1 MPQSETSVEA
11 RLLRIQD
18 EHGGEY
24 VPAHGARGAHVC
36 GAIIDGVGCQVWI
49 DTSGKMWGH
58 TSEGVFDIIEH
69 ANDNFGPV
77 DIWAERRH
85 PSLPAGL
92 LPKVI
97 EEFAVVNA
105 RTMGADAGA
114 LAAAALTVCA
124 AAIPDQV
131 QVQVKRHN
139 AGWKESPRIWVAIVG
154 DPSAKKSPIINEAS
168 RPLKLID
175 ARMFAEYR
183 EARQAY
189 DGMDKAQQAVTPMP
203 KQARVRIEDTTIEA
217 AQEVLRDSPNG
228 VLCLQDELSGWFGSM
243 DKYSG
248 GRGSAKDR
256 AFWLQSFNGGPY
268 VVNRVG
274 RGASMIENLSVCM
287 LGGIQPDPIRRL
299 AAEAHD
305 DGLLQRLFPI
315 VVAPASVG
323 VDEPAPPVSSRY
335 AALIERLHGMGRPKK
350 GLGEFDLRFDDGA
363 QAIRDGLELEHHELQ
378 IAWETINKKLASHIG
393 KLDGLFARLCVVWH
407 CIETEGDR
415 PGVDIPESV
424 AKRVA
429 EFMRRFL
436 FPHAI
441 AFYTGVLGL
450 SAARDM
456 VEDLA
461 SYILSANLSTLTA
474 RDAKRNIRALRNA
487 DDGDLKSAMDQLDAL
502 GWIEPLPLVRNE
514 TAPRWRVRP
523 SVHTSFADRAEKER
537 TRRTAVREA
546 IVRSLETIE
555 E

>member
-1 MPQSETSVEA
+1 MTTQSTNEA
-11 RLLRIQD
+11 RLLRIQE

-24 VPAHGARGAHVC
+24 VPTNGARSAYVRGAL
-36 GAIIDGVGCQVWI
+36 IDGHGCQVWI
-49 DTSGKMWGH
+49 DASGKMVALTSDGH
-58 TSEGVFDIIEH
+58 FEINES
-69 ANDNFGPV
+69 ANDNAGPV

-85 PSLPAGL
+85 PSLPKGL
-92 LPKVI
+92 LPPII
-97 EEFAVVNA
+97 EEFALINA

-114 LAAAALTVCA
+114 LAASALTVCA
-124 AAIPDQV
+124 AAIPDRV
-131 QVQVKRHN
+131 QVQVKRHSS
-139 AGWKESPRIWVAIVG
+139 GWTESPRIWVAIVG

-189 DGMDKAQQAVTPMP
+189 DALDKAQQASTPPP

-248 GRGSAKDR
+248 GRGAAKDR

-274 RGASMIENLSVCM
+274 RGASMIDNLSVCM

-315 VVAPASVG
+315 VVPPASVG
-323 VDEPAPPVSSRY
+323 VDEPAPPVAFKY
-335 AALIERLHGMGRPKK
+335 AALIERLHGMERAKK
-350 GLGEFDLRFDDGA
+350 GLGELDLRFDNGA

-378 IAWETINKKLASHIG
+378 IAWESINKKLASHIG

-407 CIETEGDR
+407 CIESDGDR
-415 PGVDIPESV
+415 PAAEIPEAV
-424 AKRVA
+424 ASRVA
-429 EFMRRFL
+429 AFMRRFL
-436 FPHAI
+436 LPHAI
-441 AFYTGVLGL
+441 AFYTGVLGM

-456 VEDLA
+456 VEELA
-461 SYILSANLSTLTA
+461 SFILAHKSTSITA
-474 RDAKRNIRALRNA
+474 RDAKRQVRSLRNA
-487 DDGDLKSAMDQLDAL
+487 DDGELRQAFDQLDAL
-502 GWIEPLPLVRNE
+502 GWLEPEPLVRNE

-523 SVHTSFADRAEKER
+523 SVHTLFETRADQER

-546 IVRSLETIE
+546 IVRSLETISD
-555 E
+555 

>member
-1 MPQSETSVEA
+1 MPANNNEV
-11 RLLRIQD
+11 RLRRIQYQ
-18 EHGGEY
+18 HGGEY
-24 VPAHGARGAHVC
+24 VSALGEKGAYVRGATIEDKV
-36 GAIIDGVGCQVWI
+36 VTQVWI
-49 DTSGKMWGH
+49 DGQGEMWATTDDGIF
-58 TSEGVFDIIEH
+58 EILEY
-69 ANDNFGPV
+69 ANDNAGPV

-85 PSLPAGL
+85 PSLPKGL
-92 LPKVI
+92 LPSVL

-114 LAAAALTVCA
+114 LAASALTVCA
-124 AAIPDQV
+124 AAIPDHV
-131 QVQVKRHN
+131 QVQVKRHST
-139 AGWKESPRIWVAIVG
+139 GWKESPRIWVAIVG

-183 EARQAY
+183 EARRSY
-189 DGMDKAQQAVTPMP
+189 DGLDKSQQAATTPP
-203 KQARVRIEDTTIEA
+203 KQRRVRIEDTTIEA

-256 AFWLQSFNGGPY
+256 AFWLQSFNGGGY

-274 RGASMIENLSVCM
+274 RGASMIDNLSVCM

-299 AAEAHD
+299 SAEAHD

-323 VDEPAPPVSSRY
+323 IDEPAPPVSAKY
-335 AALIERLHGMGRPKK
+335 AALIERLHGMRRAAK
-350 GLGEFDLRFDDGA
+350 GLMDVDLRFSDGA
-363 QAIRDGLELEHHELQ
+363 QAVRDSLELEHHSLQ

-407 CIETEGDR
+407 CIEAEGDR
-415 PGVDIPESV
+415 PEIEIPEGV
-424 AKRVA
+424 ATRVA
-429 EFMRRFL
+429 EFMRQFFL
-436 FPHAI
+436 PHAI

-461 SYILSANLSTLTA
+461 GYILAHGLTVVTP
-474 RDAKRNIRALRNA
+474 RDAKRQVRAFRDTNEQDLR
-487 DDGDLKSAMDQLDAL
+487 SVFDQLDAL
-502 GWIEPLPLVRNE
+502 GWIDPMPLVRNE
-514 TAPRWRVRP
+514 TAPRWSVRP
-523 SVHTSFADRAEKER
+523 SVHTAFTARAEQEMA
-537 TRRTAVREA
+537 RRAQVRETLH
-546 IVRSLETIE
+546 RSLETTS
-555 E
+555 